1 MKNILITG
9 ISGFVGSYLAD
20 YFIRHEKEIHIHGFD
35 LVAPHC
41 SPGSDIHFH
50 LADLLDKGLAEELIQ
65 QIRPAVIIHLASFSS
80 VGDSWRDPIKSF
92 KNNTNIFLNLLEIT
106 HSLKIPC
113 RILSVGSSE
122 EYGIVKN
129 GDLPLT
135 EDKPLNPVS
144 PYAVARVAQEQLSHI
159 YAKGFGMDIVC
170 TRSFN
175 HIGPGQTDKFVVS
188 SIGKQFAEIKKGER
202 EKLHIGNTAIIR
214 DFLDVRDVVRAY
226 YLLIKK
232 GRGGETYN
240 ICSGQGISV
249 AQIIAL
255 YAEISGLDPQVETRP
270 ELLRPV
276 ENPVVTGSFEK
287 LAAHVG
293 WQPEI
298 TLMNSLRDIYAYWL
312 EHVTSKH

>member
-1 MKNILITG
+1 MKNLLITG

-20 YFIRHEKEIHIHGFD
+20 YCVRNEQKISIHGLD
-35 LVAPHC
+35 ISAP
-41 SPGSDIHFH
+41 PGGNDAPYHYYQ
-50 LADLLDKGLAEELIQ
+50 ADLLDKARVEALIQ
-65 QIRPAVIIHLASFSS
+65 TINPDTIIHLASFSS
-80 VGDSWRDPIKSF
+80 VGDSWKDPIKSF
-92 KNNTNIFLNLLEIT
+92 KNNTTIFLNLLEIT
-106 HSLKIPC
+106 HSLKLPC

-122 EYGIVKN
+122 EYGIVRT

-135 EDKPLNPVS
+135 EDLPLNPVS

-175 HIGPGQTDKFVVS
+175 HIGPGQADKFVVS
-188 SIGKQFAEIKKGER
+188 SIGRQFAEIKNGKR
-202 EKLHIGNTAIIR
+202 EKLHVGNTAIIR

-232 GRGGETYN
+232 GRIGETYN

-249 AQIIAL
+249 AQLIDL
-255 YAEISGLDPQVETRP
+255 YTEISGITPQVETRP

-276 ENPVVTGSFEK
+276 ENPVVTGSYEK
-287 LAAHVG
+287 LAAHAG
-293 WQPEI
+293 WKPEI
-298 TLMNSLRDIYAYWL
+298 TLIHSLRDIYAYWL
-312 EHVTSKH
+312 EHV

>member
-1 MKNILITG
+1 MKNLLITG

-20 YFIRHEKEIHIHGFD
+20 YCKRNEQNIRIHGFD
-35 LVAPHC
+35 VSAPPDSRSAAYQYHQ
-41 SPGSDIHFH
+41 
-50 LADLLDKGLAEELIQ
+50 ADLLDKAHIEELIQ
-65 QIRPAVIIHLASFSS
+65 EISPDTIIHLASFSS

-92 KNNTNIFLNLLEIT
+92 KNNTTIFLNLLEIT
-106 HSLKIPC
+106 HRLKIPC

-122 EYGIVKN
+122 EYGIVRT

-135 EDKPLNPVS
+135 EDLPLNPVS

-175 HIGPGQTDKFVVS
+175 HIGPGQADKFVVS
-188 SIGKQFAEIKKGER
+188 SIGRQFAETKKSR
-202 EKLHIGNTAIIR
+202 RDKLHIGNTAIIR

-232 GRGGETYN
+232 GRSGETYN

-249 AQIIAL
+249 AQLIDL
-255 YAEISGLDPQVETRP
+255 YAELSGISPQVETRP

-276 ENPVVTGSFEK
+276 ENPVVTGSYEK
-287 LAAHVG
+287 LAAHTG
-293 WQPEI
+293 WKPEI
-298 TLMNSLRDIYAYWL
+298 TLLHSLRDIYAYWL
-312 EHVTSKH
+312 EHI

>member
-1 MKNILITG
+1 MKNLLITG

-20 YFIRHEKEIHIHGFD
+20 YCVALEKNMSIHGFD
-35 LVAPHC
+35 ISAQPDGPNPAYHY
-41 SPGSDIHFH
+41 HQ
-50 LADLLDKGLAEELIQ
+50 ADLLDKGRIEALIQ
-65 QIRPAVIIHLASFSS
+65 QMNPDTIIHLASFSS

-92 KNNTNIFLNLLEIT
+92 KNNTTIFLNLLEIT
-106 HSLKIPC
+106 HSLKIHC

-122 EYGIVKN
+122 EYGIVRT

-135 EDKPLNPVS
+135 ENLPLNPVS

-175 HIGPGQTDKFVVS
+175 HIGPGQADKFVVS
-188 SIGKQFAEIKKGER
+188 SIGKQFAEIKKGR
-202 EKLHIGNTAIIR
+202 RKKLHIGNTAIIR

-232 GRGGETYN
+232 GKSGETYN
-240 ICSGQGISV
+240 ICSGQGISI
-249 AQIIAL
+249 AQLIAL
-255 YAEISGLDPQVETRP
+255 YAELSGVTPQVETMQ

-276 ENPVVTGSFEK
+276 ENPVVTGSYEK
-287 LAAHVG
+287 LAAHAG
-293 WQPEI
+293 WKPQI
-298 TLMNSLRDIYAYWL
+298 TLIDSLRDIYAHWMKT
-312 EHVTSKH
+312 V

>member
-1 MKNILITG
+1 MKNLLITG

-20 YFIRHEKEIHIHGFD
+20 YCARNEQNISIHGLD
-35 LVAPHC
+35 ISAASGCRDAPY
-41 SPGSDIHFH
+41 
-50 LADLLDKGLAEELIQ
+50 LYYQADLLDKDRVEALIEEIN
-65 QIRPAVIIHLASFSS
+65 PDTIIHLASFSS
-80 VGDSWRDPIKSF
+80 VGDSWKDPIKSF
-92 KNNTNIFLNLLEIT
+92 KNNTTIFLNLLEIT

-122 EYGIVKN
+122 EYGIVRTD
-129 GDLPLT
+129 DLPLT
-135 EDKPLNPVS
+135 EKLPLNPVS

-175 HIGPGQTDKFVVS
+175 HIGPGQADKFVVS
-188 SIGKQFAEIKKGER
+188 SIGRQFAEIKKGAR
-202 EKLHIGNTAIIR
+202 EKLHVGNTAIIR

-232 GRGGETYN
+232 GSAGETYN

-249 AQIIAL
+249 AQLIDL
-255 YAEISGLDPQVETRP
+255 YAEISDVTPQVETRP

-276 ENPVVTGSFEK
+276 ENPVVIGSYEK
-287 LAAHVG
+287 LAAHAG
-293 WQPEI
+293 WKPEI
-298 TLMNSLRDIYAYWL
+298 TLIHSLRDIYAYWL
-312 EHVTSKH
+312 EHN

>member
-1 MKNILITG
+1 MKNLLITG

-20 YFIRHEKEIHIHGFD
+20 YCARNEQKISIHGLD
-35 LVAPHC
+35 ISAASGGGDAPYRYYQ
-41 SPGSDIHFH
+41 
-50 LADLLDKGLAEELIQ
+50 ADLLDKDRVEALIQ
-65 QIRPAVIIHLASFSS
+65 EINPDTMIHLASFSS
-80 VGDSWRDPIKSF
+80 VGDSWKDPIKSF
-92 KNNTNIFLNLLEIT
+92 KNNTTIFLNLLEIT

-122 EYGIVKN
+122 EYGIVRT

-135 EDKPLNPVS
+135 EKLPLNPVS

-175 HIGPGQTDKFVVS
+175 HIGPGQADKFVVS
-188 SIGKQFAEIKKGER
+188 SIGRQFAEIKNGTR
-202 EKLHIGNTAIIR
+202 EKLHVGNTAIIR

-232 GRGGETYN
+232 GRSGETYN

-249 AQIIAL
+249 AQLIDL
-255 YAEISGLDPQVETRP
+255 YAEISGITPQVETRP

-276 ENPVVTGSFEK
+276 ENPMVIGSYEK
-287 LAAHVG
+287 LAAHTG
-293 WQPEI
+293 WKPQI
-298 TLMNSLRDIYAYWL
+298 TLIHSLRDIYAYWL
-312 EHVTSKH
+312 EHA